1 MKKVIINAD
10 DFGYSR
16 GINYGIIDSH
26 RLGILTSTTI
36 MAGMPGFEHAVQLA
50 KENPK
55 LGIGVHLTLT
65 CGYPLLKDHQT
76 IVDENGKFKHLSF
89 FTHDNNYDLDEVY
102 REWEA
107 QIEKVLASGIKPSH
121 LDSHH
126 HTHSFPKQ
134 KEIIIKL
141 ARKYQLPVR
150 NNLNLPSDIV
160 KVNRFEPFFDSV
172 AVESEE
178 GLKVYLK
185 NVIEDIKQ
193 WETVEIMVHPGY
205 LDSLVYKSSSLTE
218 NRAHVADFLI
228 NSKFAQTLKKSKEI
242 QLINYHNL

>member
-36 MAGMPGFEHAVQLA
+36 MAGMPGFDHAVHLA

-65 CGYPLLKDHQT
+65 CGYPLLKDYQT

-89 FTHDNNYDLDEVY
+89 FTHDNNYDFDEVY

-107 QIEKVLASGIKPSH
+107 QIEKVLASEIKPSH

-126 HTHSFPKQ
+126 HTHSFPK
-134 KEIIIKL
+134 
-141 ARKYQLPVR
+141 
-150 NNLNLPSDIV
+150 
-160 KVNRFEPFFDSV
+160 
-172 AVESEE
+172 
-178 GLKVYLK
+178 
-185 NVIEDIKQ
+185 
-193 WETVEIMVHPGY
+193 
-205 LDSLVYKSSSLTE
+205 
-218 NRAHVADFLI
+218 
-228 NSKFAQTLKKSKEI
+228 
-242 QLINYHNL
+242 